1 MYDLVKSLKHTNVIV
16 INVPNRHDLSPSS
29 CVNNEVQTFN
39 RTIEKVCKIFENVLV
54 LPVDLG
60 RDLFTRHGLHL
71 NTKGKEHLALKVALM
86 IKNLLTKK
94 KKLPIALQW
103 KASENINSIVK
114 STELS
119 LGLQDPPT
127 PASQEDT
134 QTSLKGSQKDL
145 NNDKGNLNSISDPRM
160 KQENP
165 GLTIK
170 RSRRQPTK
178 RNENFL
184 W

>member
-1 MYDLVKSLKHTNVIV
+1 
-16 INVPNRHDLSPSS
+16 
-29 CVNNEVQTFN
+29 
-39 RTIEKVCKIFENVLV
+39 
-54 LPVDLG
+54 
-60 RDLFTRHGLHL
+60 
-71 NTKGKEHLALKVALM
+71 M

-134 QTSLKGSQKDL
+134 QASLNGSQKDL
-145 NNDKGNLNSISDPRM
+145 NNDKGNLNSISDI
-160 KQENP
+160 N
-165 GLTIK
+165 LT
-170 RSRRQPTK
+170 
-178 RNENFL
+178 
-184 W
+184 

>member
-1 MYDLVKSLKHTNVIV
+1 
-16 INVPNRHDLSPSS
+16 
-29 CVNNEVQTFN
+29 
-39 RTIEKVCKIFENVLV
+39 VLV
-54 LPVDLG
+54 LPVDLD

-71 NTKGKEHLALKVALM
+71 NTKGTEHLALKVALM
-86 IKNLLTKK
+86 IKNLLTRK
-94 KKLPIALQW
+94 KKLPRALQW
-103 KASENINSIVK
+103 KVNEIMNSIVK

-119 LGLQDPPT
+119 LSIQDPPT

-134 QTSLKGSQKDL
+134 QASLKGSQKDV
-145 NNDKGNLNSISDPRM
+145 NNDKVNLNLIPDPRM

-165 GLTIK
+165 VLTLK

-184 W
+184 